1 MINLSRTM
9 VAPVFWLLDKVA
21 MSCDVHTQIV
31 SASFD
36 RRLTL
41 FEKIKYHIHGIACH
55 FCRRYE
61 RQLNGMRKAARI
73 NALEFGQRTHRTMSP
88 ESKARIKEL
97 LKGG

>member
-1 MINLSRTM
+1 MDIPKFTPLPLNDEIQW
-9 VAPVFWLLDKVA
+9 VD
-21 MSCDVHTQIV
+21 
-31 SASFD
+31 
-36 RRLTL
+36 
-41 FEKIKYHIHGIACH
+41 IHGIACH